1 MIISARNQLPGVVE
15 LVQQGNVNSEI
26 FVKLNCG
33 YTIVSVITNNAVKN
47 LDLKIG
53 DIVTAIFKSS
63 SVLVTTDVTLNIS
76 ARNKLQGIVENLH
89 LGSVSAEVEINIG
102 NKDNVVAVIT
112 SSSIKNLKV
121 KIGNQLSAII
131 KATDVMI
138 GK

>member
-1 MIISARNQLPGVVE
+1 MQISARNQLLGVVE

-33 YTIVSVITNNAVKN
+33 YTIVSVITNNAVKK

-53 DIVTAIFKSS
+53 DKVTTIFKSS
-63 SVLVTTDVTLNIS
+63 SVLVTTEITLNIS
-76 ARNKLQGIVENLH
+76 ARNKLQGIVENLY
-89 LGSVSAEVEINIG
+89 LGSVSAELEINIG
-102 NKDNVVAVIT
+102 NKDSVVAVIT